1 MSETACCFLISPKT
15 AALSGRTLSERLLRK
30 RALKA
35 FSILVLL
42 DSGIDLRDYSLV
54 LWKVF
59 NNVDPKRDIL
69 RQGGRMAIDAT
80 RKGVED
86 GHTRPWPAD
95 IEMDPEVAG
104 SVRERAKE
112 LGIEEF
118 LARLS
123 RRSGSAFDGIDS
135 AFARDENSTGQKTLS
150 TLAKS
155 FPSLGRPKEGRDL
168 IYIEKCASKVV

>member
-1 MSETACCFLISPKT
+1 MKGKGPNGRGGRYRQTRLVEKSIRNTSGLLTAFHSPPLDVRNRLLLLNFAKD
-15 AALSGRTLSERLLRK
+15 GRTPGKTLSEMLLRK

-59 NNVDPKRDIL
+59 NNVDPRRDIL

-80 RKGVED
+80 RKSAED
-86 GHTRPWPAD
+86 GHTRPWPDD
-95 IEMDPEVAG
+95 IEMSPAVAG
-104 SVRERAKE
+104 SIKERAKE

-118 LARLS
+118 L
-123 RRSGSAFDGIDS
+123 SG
-135 AFARDENSTGQKTLS
+135 
-150 TLAKS
+150 
-155 FPSLGRPKEGRDL
+155 
-168 IYIEKCASKVV
+168 